1 MLSLSHTMKTTEPTN
16 PYSPDSQ
23 SLALAPVG
31 QFVRARTWIGLAL
44 GIMLLAGDLLV
55 AIRIAYLYIRYPGLN
70 DRSAGPVYYW
80 PSLEVEVSTIILT
93 LTVPVCVAILIPSIT
108 SFRRQRTISK
118 DVG

>member
-1 MLSLSHTMKTTEPTN
+1 MKTTEPTN
-16 PYSPDSQ
+16 PYLPDSQ

-31 QFVRARTWIGLAL
+31 QSVRARTWIGLAL

-80 PSLEVEVSTIILT
+80 PSLEVEISTIILT